1 MCVTCVCVF
10 MCLHASTPVSVI
22 VFASQIQLFNISS
35 ANTVWLFYVSPLISP
50 SSLHSFVYYLIR
62 RGSQRLGGGGGWVA
76 IVSQRGRHNY
86 VLLQTHRE
94 RESGHVWLYLLVPSQ
109 EHLLAPC
116 LGTDIH
122 SQEITLCLREL
133 TDIIIIKYC
142 ICFCQGEDISP
153 TVRHGNAS
161 FCLVCF

>member
-1 MCVTCVCVF
+1 MDYSLSVCGVCVCACVF
-10 MCLHASTPVSVI
+10 MCLHASTPVSAI

-35 ANTVWLFYVSPLISP
+35 ANTVWLFYVSPLFSP
-50 SSLHSFVYYLIR
+50 PPPSLRPSLPASHHSFVYYLIR

-76 IVSQRGRHNY
+76 IVSQCGRHNY

-94 RESGHVWLYLLVPSQ
+94 RETGHVWPYPLVPSQ

-122 SQEITLCLREL
+122 SQ
-133 TDIIIIKYC
+133 
-142 ICFCQGEDISP
+142 
-153 TVRHGNAS
+153 
-161 FCLVCF
+161 